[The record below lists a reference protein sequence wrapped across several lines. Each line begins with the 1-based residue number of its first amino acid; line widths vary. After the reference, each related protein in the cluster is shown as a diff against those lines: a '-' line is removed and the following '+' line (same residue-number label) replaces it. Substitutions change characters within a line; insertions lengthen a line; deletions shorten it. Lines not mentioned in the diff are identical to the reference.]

1 MIRVL
6 PDTGALARAVADLVA
21 ARSADATRA
30 RGRFTLVLAGGETP
44 RPAYG
49 MLADGRYA
57 GSIDWQRVQVLWGD
71 ERCVPPD
78 DPRSNYRMA
87 RVTLLTRVPI
97 LAQQVYRIRG
107 EDEPHNAAAAYETLL
122 RGLLGSA
129 GPDGAPERGPD
140 LVLLGMGQD
149 GHTASL
155 FPGQGAVRERVRWVV
170 AQEGGAEGLWRV
182 TLTPVVLNAAREVVF
197 MVSGAGKAGA
207 LREVLEGP
215 LAPDR
220 LPAQAVRPTR
230 GRLTWLVD
238 AAAAGALRHPPPA
251 AA

>member
-6 PDTGALARAVADLVA
+6 PDIAALARAAADLVA
-21 ARSADATRA
+21 ARSADATDA

-49 MLADGRYA
+49 MLADGRHA
-57 GSIDWQRVQVLWGD
+57 GLIDWQRVHVLWGD

-97 LAQQVYRIRG
+97 PAQQVHRITG
-107 EDEPHNAAAAYETLL
+107 EDEPHAAAAAYERLL
-122 RGLLGSA
+122 RGLLGSPGA
-129 GPDGAPERGPD
+129 DGPPERGPD
-140 LVLLGMGQD
+140 LVLLGMGPD

-155 FPGQGAVRERVRWVV
+155 FPGQAAVRERVRWVV
-170 AQEGGAEGLWRV
+170 AEEGGPGAPWRV
-182 TLTPVVLNAAREVVF
+182 TLTPVVLNAACEVVF
-197 MVSGAGKAGA
+197 IVSGAGKAA
-207 LREVLEGP
+207 VLREVLEGP
-215 LAPDR
+215 RAPDR
-220 LPAQAVRPTR
+220 LPAQVVRPAS

-238 AAAAGALRHPPPA
+238 AAAAGALGHPPPA
-251 AA
+251 PP